1 MQLQGNIYRLMSVLR
16 ENLKVFKDCLIKN
29 AIPVLTAFP
38 RPCFATSCLLLK
50 GGDTL
55 GDFMCQSL

>member
-29 AIPVLTAFP
+29 AIPVLTASP

-50 GGDTL
+50 GSDTL
-55 GDFMCQSL
+55 GDFMCQLL